1 MGSKIVLN
9 RGRYYIRYHVRFS
22 SGYRYVHQ
30 RTHANQPF
38 GETDLMQTATN
49 YPAHKPWSVAWAAFG
64 LAMAGWGLGFYGPAV
79 FIKTLHLREGW
90 SISALSAAVTFHFLL
105 GSGLLFCLP
114 WIHARLG
121 LVRATVLG
129 LLLAAAGALAWGHVG
144 ALWQL
149 WPAAALSA
157 SGWSMTSGPAMNAI
171 LSQHFSHDRPKA
183 LSLAYNGA
191 SMAGLLMVPLWV
203 ALIAWLG
210 LPLTSWLM
218 ALAVLAVMVPV
229 ALRYFGPPVEPVAA
243 AAPSVAST
251 AAGSAVPAGN
261 VMRQPR
267 FWLLSAP
274 FALGLFAQVGVLT
287 HLLVY
292 MAPLVGAALAT
303 SSITALTLFAVLGR
317 TLFARYFTGFNL
329 ATVAA
334 CNLCTQAIGFVLLA
348 WGGLGQP
355 DATVLLAGAAL
366 FGLGFGNLSSL
377 PPMVAQRWFP
387 APQVGTV
394 VARVTGIN
402 QALYAFAPATFGL
415 LRDSTGSY
423 QLPLL
428 IAVGFQLVAAAV
440 MWWARRIVSPPR
452 AQS

>member
-1 MGSKIVLN
+1 M
-9 RGRYYIRYHVRFS
+9 
-22 SGYRYVHQ
+22 
-30 RTHANQPF
+30 
-38 GETDLMQTATN
+38 
-49 YPAHKPWSVAWAAFG
+49 AWAAFG
-64 LAMAGWGLGFYGPAV
+64 LAAAAWGLGFYGPAV
-79 FIKTLHLREGW
+79 FIKTLHTREGW
-90 SISALSAAVTFHFLL
+90 AISALSAAVTLHFLL
-105 GSGLLFCLP
+105 SSALIFCLP

-121 LVRATVLG
+121 LVGSTVWG

-144 ALWQL
+144 ALWHL

-157 SGWSMTSGPAMNAI
+157 CGWALTSGAALNAI
-171 LSQHFSHDRPKA
+171 LSQHFTQDRPKA

-203 ALIAWLG
+203 ALITWVG
-210 LPLTSWLM
+210 LPAASWLM
-218 ALAVLAVMVPV
+218 ATSILAVMLPL
-229 ALRYFGPPVEPVAA
+229 ALRYFGPPAGHIAGYLAEHAA
-243 AAPSVAST
+243 AAPSPPS
-251 AAGSAVPAGN
+251 N

-292 MAPLVGAALAT
+292 MGPLVGTALAT
-303 SSITALTLFAVLGR
+303 SSITTLTLCAIAGR
-317 TLFARYFTGFNL
+317 TLFARFFTGFNL
-329 ATVAA
+329 ASVAA
-334 CNLCTQAIGFVLLA
+334 VTLCVQALGFALLA

-355 DATVLLAGAAL
+355 HAAVLLAGAAL

-415 LRDSTGSY
+415 MRDSTGSY
-423 QLPLL
+423 LLPLL
-428 IAVGFQLVAAAV
+428 IAVAFQLVAAGL
-440 MWWARRIVSPPR
+440 MLWARGRVSAPP
-452 AQS
+452 AQI